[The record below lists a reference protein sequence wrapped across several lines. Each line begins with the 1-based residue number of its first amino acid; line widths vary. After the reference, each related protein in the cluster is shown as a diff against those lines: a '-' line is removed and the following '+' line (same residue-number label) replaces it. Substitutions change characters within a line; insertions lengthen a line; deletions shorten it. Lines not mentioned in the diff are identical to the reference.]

1 MGSLWNYYRDKID
14 DVDDNGS
21 DDKSFE
27 YKTKLIGKLPK
38 RPAQPG
44 NEGDADR
51 PPQPPVP
58 TLHVEVTIT
67 LKYLSN
73 FWRSLDLPLMDC
85 EIELNLLWT
94 KDCVLIQHHNN
105 ITGKNF
111 MITST
116 KLYVPVVT
124 LSTDDNA
131 KFLENVKQGFKR
143 TIPWN
148 NYSSET
154 TTQPKTNN
162 LDYLIDPSFRN
173 INRLF
178 ALSFKNGNNDPT
190 KDSFQKNQ
198 RF

>member
-14 DVDDNGS
+14 DVDDNAS

-27 YKTKLIGKLPK
+27 YKKKLIGKLPK

-154 TTQPKTNN
+154 TKQRKTNN

>member
-14 DVDDNGS
+14 DVDDNAS

-148 NYSSET
+148 NYSCET

-178 ALSFKNGNNDPT
+178 TLSFKNGNNDPT